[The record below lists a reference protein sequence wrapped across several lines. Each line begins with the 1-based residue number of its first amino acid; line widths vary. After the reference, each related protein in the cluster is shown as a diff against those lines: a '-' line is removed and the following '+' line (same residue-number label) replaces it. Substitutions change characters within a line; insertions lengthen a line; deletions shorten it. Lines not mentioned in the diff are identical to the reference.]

1 MRFLFVY
8 PGALGDLLLAAP
20 VFKTIQKVYPGA
32 QIGLAGRLPY
42 TKILPL
48 LGLVDIIYSMEE
60 RRFLPLFKGDGLPE
74 DLHQFFASFD
84 AIIFWISNFY
94 SDIRFFPIP
103 VKIVN
108 PRAVVHPAEHHAQ
121 YLYHSVQSFLKLPE
135 QNVSGFYL
143 DNFSAEHLQPVPLLL
158 VHPGSGSQTK
168 NWPLENFLKL
178 AEKWQ
183 IKYHGRAV
191 FLFGPA
197 EESLLKIFQ
206 KETRDQNVRV
216 VHSTDFEKIIK
227 LLQSADFYLGND
239 SGISHLSGLLNKRGL
254 IFFRTTEPQIWQPLG
269 RRLISVKVE

>member
-32 QIGLAGRLPY
+32 QIGLAGRLPH

-48 LGLVDIIYSMEE
+48 LGLVDTIYSLEE
-60 RRFLPLFKGDGLPE
+60 RRFLPLFKGNTLPGN
-74 DLHQFFASFD
+74 LHRFFAAFD

-94 SDIRFFPIP
+94 LDIRSTPIP
-103 VKIVN
+103 VKLVN

-121 YLYHSVQSFLKLPE
+121 YLYNSVQSFLKLPE
-135 QNVSGFYL
+135 QDVSGFYL
-143 DNFSAEHLQPVPLLL
+143 NDFSAENLQPVPLL
-158 VHPGSGSQTK
+158 VIHPGSGSQAK
-168 NWPLENFLKL
+168 NWPLENFLKI
-178 AEKWQ
+178 AEKWLK
-183 IKYHGRAV
+183 KYDGRAV

-197 EESLLKIFQ
+197 EENLLKKF
-206 KETRDQNVRV
+206 KKGTGGQNVRV
-216 VHSTDFEKIIK
+216 VHSPNFEEMIK

-239 SGISHLSGLLNKRGL
+239 SGVSHLSGLLNKRGF
-254 IFFRTTEPQIWQPLG
+254 IFFRTTEPQIWRPLG